1 MECRWASCQTYNNAP
16 VWGMLLA
23 AGFGV
28 EPLRAPI
35 VIGAAVPLRGVGLI
49 LGEGFEGGGLSLVG
63 DVLALI
69 AAVSFGAYSVLSRA
83 QQRHYSPLNIATY
96 STLFGGLTLFSL
108 RLQSWRGGHKRSFLE
123 HSSPP
128 FHISCFTLIKLFQN
142 SYQNQSVNTWQ
153 R

>member
-1 MECRWASCQTYNNAP
+1 MLAEGSMECCWASCQTYNNAP

-23 AGFGV
+23 AGFGA
-28 EPLRAPI
+28 EPLRAPN
-35 VIGAAVPLRGVGLI
+35 VIGAAVSLRGWDSFWVGALK
-49 LGEGFEGGGLSLVG
+49 GGGISVVG

-83 QQRHYSPLNIATY
+83 HQRHYSPLNIATY
-96 STLFGGLTLFSL
+96 STLSGGLTLFL
-108 RLQSWRGGHKRSFLE
+108 LTLAELTGGHKRSFLE

-142 SYQNQSVNTWQ
+142 SYQN
-153 R
+153 

>member
-1 MECRWASCQTYNNAP
+1 M
-16 VWGMLLA
+16 
-23 AGFGV
+23 
-28 EPLRAPI
+28 
-35 VIGAAVPLRGVGLI
+35 GLI

-96 STLFGGLTLFSL
+96 STLFGDLTLFSL

-142 SYQNQSVNTWQ
+142 SYQNQSVNAWQ

>member
-1 MECRWASCQTYNNAP
+1 MLAEGSMECRWASCQTYNNAP

-63 DVLALI
+63 DMLALI
-69 AAVSFGAYSVLSRA
+69 AAVSFGAYSVLPRA
-83 QQRHYSPLNIATY
+83 QQRHYSPLNIAT
-96 STLFGGLTLFSL
+96 
-108 RLQSWRGGHKRSFLE
+108 
-123 HSSPP
+123 
-128 FHISCFTLIKLFQN
+128 
-142 SYQNQSVNTWQ
+142 
-153 R
+153 

>member
-63 DVLALI
+63 DMLALI
-69 AAVSFGAYSVLSRA
+69 AAVSFGAYSVLPRA

-96 STLFGGLTLFSL
+96 STLSGGLTLFSL
-108 RLQSWRGGHKRSFLE
+108 RLQS
-123 HSSPP
+123 
-128 FHISCFTLIKLFQN
+128 
-142 SYQNQSVNTWQ
+142 
-153 R
+153 